1 LRRLRLHVRNV
12 HDRCVPCPAG
22 TVAALLRTLGAGDR
36 DLVWPGQYWPRLCLD
51 RPLEVGARGGHGA
64 VRYRV
69 TEYDPALGRVV
80 FAFEPKGALGGFDGR
95 HLFEALP
102 CPGGTLLRHSVEA
115 ISDLTTAMR
124 WLVMIRPIHDAAI
137 EDALDRVELQLTGGI
152 RQQTEW
158 SPYVRWLRRRRGLSP
173 RKEVGSAI
181 SA

>member
-1 LRRLRLHVRNV
+1 MYAMCTTDVCLAWRGPSQ
-12 HDRCVPCPAG
+12 PCSERWERATATWCGRASIGRGCASIARWRSG
-22 TVAALLRTLGAGDR
+22 T
-36 DLVWPGQYWPRLCLD
+36 
-51 RPLEVGARGGHGA
+51 RGGHGA